1 MELQFNKKGGREN
14 RTLVNKWF
22 LLIKKSVKANVC
34 RHREKVKT
42 EFSKTH
48 LYTDLDLRFYVSKY
62 FFWLLNF
69 KKLGDNQPNLY
80 ALIHAWFGGPERQQ
94 K

>member
-1 MELQFNKKGGREN
+1 MERQFNKKGGREN
-14 RTLVNKWF
+14 RILVNKRF

-42 EFSKTH
+42 EFSKTQ

-62 FFWLLNF
+62 FFL
-69 KKLGDNQPNLY
+69 
-80 ALIHAWFGGPERQQ
+80 APEF
-94 K
+94 